1 MQTHLLYH
9 GDNLHTLR
17 QYIPDESVDLLYAD
31 PPFNSQTDYK
41 NAFTDI
47 WCWNAESEAAYAA
60 VQKLHKPVSI
70 LLTAFRQTF
79 GNSHKTAYLT
89 MMTIRFLELHRVLKP
104 AGRFYLHCDPTAS
117 HYLKVLLDAIF
128 DEKNYQNE
136 IVWGYKTGGTPQRNT
151 AFARKHDI
159 IHFYT
164 KSGKPDTDVYA
175 KPPKQ
180 KSYVPTLPEPHT
192 QSGKRLGV
200 KRDELEKYRY
210 VQMRDWWVD
219 TGLIPEDDIRP
230 LFRNNKERLGY
241 PTQKP
246 LKLLVRIITASSRE
260 GDIVL
265 DAFCG
270 SGTTLHAAQQLNRRW
285 IGIDSAA
292 TAIAITKARLEGTF
306 GIPVKVVDGKS
317 SA

>member
-1 MQTHLLYH
+1 MQTHVLYH
-9 GDNLHTLR
+9 GNNLHILR
-17 QYIPDESVDLLYAD
+17 RYIPDESIGLLYAD

-41 NAFTDI
+41 DAFTDI
-47 WCWNAESEAAYAA
+47 WHWNDAAEVAYTEA
-60 VQKLHKPVSI
+60 QKLHQPTAT
-70 LLTAFRQTF
+70 LLTAFRQAF
-79 GNSHKTAYLT
+79 GNSHKMAYLI

-104 AGRFYLHCDPTAS
+104 AGSFYLHCDPNAS

-128 DEKNYQNE
+128 GEKNYQNE
-136 IVWGYKTGGTPQRNT
+136 IVWGYKTGGTPQRT
-151 AFARKHDI
+151 TGFARKHDI

-164 KSGKPDTDVYA
+164 KAAANDAVVYA
-175 KPPKQ
+175 NPHKQ

-192 QSGKRLGV
+192 ESGKRLGV

-246 LKLLVRIITASSRE
+246 LKLLERIITASSRE

-292 TAIAITKARLEGTF
+292 GAIAITKARLEGTF
-306 GIPVKVVDGKS
+306 GIPIKVVDGKS
-317 SA
+317 AA

>member
-1 MQTHLLYH
+1 MQTHVLYH
-9 GDNLHTLR
+9 GDNLHILR
-17 QYIPDESVDLLYAD
+17 QYIRDESVDLLYAD
-31 PPFNSQTDYK
+31 PPFNSHIDYK
-41 NAFTDI
+41 GAFRDI
-47 WCWNAESEAAYAA
+47 WHWNSETEAAYTEL
-60 VQKLHKPVSI
+60 QKLHKPVAT

-79 GNSHKTAYLT
+79 EDSRKTAYLT
-89 MMTIRFLELHRVLKP
+89 MMAIRLLELHRILKP
-104 AGRFYLHCDPTAS
+104 AGCFYLHCDPTAS

-136 IVWGYKTGGTPQRNT
+136 IVWGYKTGGTPQRNSG
-151 AFARKHDI
+151 FARKHDI
-159 IHFYT
+159 LHLYT
-164 KSGKPDTDVYA
+164 KSSKTAADTHTN
-175 KPPKQ
+175 PQRQ

-192 QSGKRLGV
+192 SSGKRLGV
-200 KRDELEKYRY
+200 KRDELQKYRY

-219 TGLIPEDDIRP
+219 TGLIPDEDIRP
-230 LFRNNKERLGY
+230 LFRNNTERLGY

-246 LKLLVRIITASSRE
+246 LKLLERIITASSRE

-292 TAIAITKARLEGTF
+292 AAIEIAKTRLEETF
-306 GIPVKVVDGKS
+306 GKPVKVVVEKP
-317 SA
+317 

>member
-1 MQTHLLYH
+1 MQNHVLYH
-9 GDNLHTLR
+9 GDNLHILR
-17 QYIPDESVDLLYAD
+17 RYIPDESVDFLYAD

-41 NAFTDI
+41 NAFKDI
-47 WCWNAESEAAYAA
+47 WHWNAEVEDAYTA
-60 VQKLHKPVSI
+60 VQKRHKPVAI

-79 GNSHKTAYLT
+79 GDSHKTAYLT
-89 MMTIRFLELHRVLKP
+89 MMALRFLELHRVLKP
-104 AGRFYLHCDPTAS
+104 AGNFYLHCDPTAS

-128 DEKNYQNE
+128 GEKNYQNE

-151 AFARKHDI
+151 GFARKHDI

-164 KSGKPDTDVYA
+164 KSVRTAADVCVKPQM
-175 KPPKQ
+175 Q

-200 KRDELEKYRY
+200 KRDELGKYRY

-246 LKLLVRIITASSRE
+246 LKLLERIITASSRE

-285 IGIDSAA
+285 IGIDNAA
-292 TAIAITKARLEGTF
+292 SAIAITKARLEETF
-306 GIPVKVVDGKS
+306 GNPVKVI
-317 SA
+317 AEN